1 MYVAGMDWE
10 TDEIIVSK
18 FVSGVLDSSFGGDG
32 VANFE
37 LFDEYNGGFD
47 SVSDIEIAPNGDLVI
62 LGAAWTCA
70 EFSNCVDAII
80 ALRINSSGTTTG
92 VTWGNAL
99 GSTMTNAE
107 LPLFAE
113 IVDLGQDLNYDWAD
127 SWGAGLEVMD
137 LEGDYF
143 WALGGSTETDYD
155 EVGWVLIL
163 NNSGQIDTTVGN
175 ADFADGFHVFD
186 SSYSADGIQD
196 TECFSWSVMNDI
208 EWNASADRL
217 FIIGQCDGDP
227 IIEALHPYDNFSAN
241 LDFANAGG
249 EPVAWVST
257 YSPNADFWEL
267 ELRGDD
273 LIVGGNNWENGL
285 PGYIVLNSTP
295 GVPWGAPGE
304 GTPTEH
310 FYASINEDADVD
322 WTSINDLDVDSN
334 GAVYIAGA
342 IGLDR
347 AYGNADAWMLRWNND
362 DTFDTTW
369 NGGANGGQ
377 LIYGGCGEE
386 SIFTLVQ
393 YNNQWYGFGQAND
406 PVTGTD
412 SPFWSYQNTFALE
425 IFAGSGTQTTAV
437 PGNVVWTDDTI
448 ESEYVAGEAYSDA
461 VSATY
466 ATTYHQA
473 NSFPD
478 GVSLNTSTGAIAGT
492 VAVDED
498 GNYSPYVCAKNAGGT
513 HQWLALEMYPPQPIA
528 PSIGSGTL
536 DDEAPFKGTELEW
549 VIPVSGSPTPT
560 CEVTDGELPPG
571 LVLDEDLCIVT
582 GTPKIVGDYYFE
594 ITASNS
600 VDGTS
605 TEYSGTVDGDVEAD
619 VEAEILAEVG
629 DLAQGAEVDLAG
641 WGLEPDS
648 TWEAVLRSD
657 PVTIADGIANSFG
670 WFNFVAALPNDIEP
684 GEHTITVYGTD
695 TEGNPLE
702 AVVYI
707 TVAADGTLGYI
718 STVEAESAG
727 GALAST
733 GVEGGSVNSLALFAA
748 VMLGAGA
755 IVARRRVTAQR

>member
-1 MYVAGMDWE
+1 MKKILSTLAASLVAVTSVFASAPAFAVSRTAGQVNQDAGGSDLLGATFDQAGTALESEWDATAVDGSTMYVAGMDWE

-127 SWGAGLEVMD
+127 SWGAGLEVMN

-273 LIVGGNNWENGL
+273 LIVGGNNWKTVSRATSCSTRPREFRGDRWVKEPRPSTSTRRSTKTQMLTGPALTTWMSTLTAPYTSPAQSAWTGL
-285 PGYIVLNSTP
+285 TVTRTRGCFAGTTTTPSTP
-295 GVPWGAPGE
+295 PGTAAP
-304 GTPTEH
+304 TA
-310 FYASINEDADVD
+310 AS
-322 WTSINDLDVDSN
+322 S
-334 GAVYIAGA
+334 
-342 IGLDR
+342 
-347 AYGNADAWMLRWNND
+347 
-362 DTFDTTW
+362 
-369 NGGANGGQ
+369 
-377 LIYGGCGEE
+377 
-386 SIFTLVQ
+386 FT
-393 YNNQWYGFGQAND
+393 
-406 PVTGTD
+406 
-412 SPFWSYQNTFALE
+412 
-425 IFAGSGTQTTAV
+425 
-437 PGNVVWTDDTI
+437 
-448 ESEYVAGEAYSDA
+448 
-461 VSATY
+461 
-466 ATTYHQA
+466 
-473 NSFPD
+473 
-478 GVSLNTSTGAIAGT
+478 
-492 VAVDED
+492 
-498 GNYSPYVCAKNAGGT
+498 
-513 HQWLALEMYPPQPIA
+513 
-528 PSIGSGTL
+528 
-536 DDEAPFKGTELEW
+536 
-549 VIPVSGSPTPT
+549 
-560 CEVTDGELPPG
+560 
-571 LVLDEDLCIVT
+571 
-582 GTPKIVGDYYFE
+582 
-594 ITASNS
+594 
-600 VDGTS
+600 
-605 TEYSGTVDGDVEAD
+605 AD
-619 VEAEILAEVG
+619 VEKKASSHWSSTTTSG
-629 DLAQGAEVDLAG
+629 T
-641 WGLEPDS
+641 GLDKQM
-648 TWEAVLRSD
+648 TR
-657 PVTIADGIANSFG
+657 
-670 WFNFVAALPNDIEP
+670 
-684 GEHTITVYGTD
+684 
-695 TEGNPLE
+695 
-702 AVVYI
+702 
-707 TVAADGTLGYI
+707 
-718 STVEAESAG
+718 
-727 GALAST
+727 
-733 GVEGGSVNSLALFAA
+733 
-748 VMLGAGA
+748 
-755 IVARRRVTAQR
+755 